1 VANIIAVPAIKIP
14 TNRLKEVL
22 EPRPLHLYNPFAM
35 ADTPK
40 DMHVPKGLEDVVV
53 GPSSITFLDGIKG
66 RMLYKGY
73 DAVAMAGKV
82 SFEEIVHL
90 LWEGELP
97 NRAQLKTFSQA
108 LIENRALTPEV
119 LSVMEKFP
127 KKCHPMDV
135 LREGVTLL
143 GMLAPDAHNGSPK
156 DNRQKAFRLVARMP
170 TFAAAW
176 DRIRRGQAP
185 IPPDP
190 TLGHSANFLYMITGQ
205 KPNGTAIEA
214 MDMYLSLL
222 ADHDLNASTFT
233 GRVIISTLSD
243 MHSAVAGALGALKG
257 PLHGGANEKAMEM
270 FLEIGDPDHVDA
282 WIEKAIN
289 EKRKIMG
296 FGHRV
301 YKVEDP
307 RSVPLRAMAHRL
319 SQEKG
324 DLRWYN
330 ISIKVAEAVQRRKN
344 IYTNVDFYSASVLYM
359 LGVPID
365 LFTTVFA
372 AGRVAGWCA
381 HIFEQLAD
389 NRLIRPRTDYVGPT
403 DRPFLPLEQRP

>member
-1 VANIIAVPAIKIP
+1 M
-14 TNRLKEVL
+14 TE
-22 EPRPLHLYNPFAM
+22 
-35 ADTPK
+35 TPK
-40 DMHVPKGLEDVVV
+40 DLHVPKGLEDVVV
-53 GPSSITFLDGIKG
+53 GPSSITFLDGLEG

-73 DAVAMAGKV
+73 DAVAMAGKI
-82 SFEEIVHL
+82 SFEEVVYL
-90 LWEGELP
+90 LWEGNLP
-97 NRAQLKTFSQA
+97 NASQLNTFSKTLA
-108 LIENRALTPEV
+108 ENRALPPEV

-143 GMLAPDAHNGSPK
+143 GMLAPDAHEGSSK
-156 DNRQKAFRLVARMP
+156 DDRQKAIRLVARMA

-176 DRIRRGQAP
+176 DRIRRGQTP
-185 IPPDP
+185 LPPDP
-190 TLGHSANFLYMITGQ
+190 TLSHSANFLYMVTGQ
-205 KPNGTAIEA
+205 KPHRTAIEA
-214 MDMYLSLL
+214 MDMYLALL

-233 GRVIISTLSD
+233 ARVIISTLSD

-270 FLEIGDPDHVDA
+270 FLEIGDPDKVEA
-282 WIEKAIN
+282 WVEKAIA
-289 EKRKIMG
+289 EKKKIMG

-307 RSVPLRAMAHRL
+307 RSVPLRAMSHRL
-319 SQEKG
+319 SQEMG

-330 ISIKVAEAVQRRKN
+330 ISIKVAEAVRRRKN
-344 IYTNVDFYSASVLYM
+344 IYTNVDFYSASVLYL

-381 HIFEQLAD
+381 HIFEQLGD

-403 DRPFLPLEQRP
+403 NRPFVPLEQRP

>member
-1 VANIIAVPAIKIP
+1 M
-14 TNRLKEVL
+14 T
-22 EPRPLHLYNPFAM
+22 
-35 ADTPK
+35 DTSLP
-40 DMHVPKGLEDVVV
+40 MHTPKGLEDVVV
-53 GPSSITFLDGIKG
+53 GPSSITFLDGIEG

-82 SFEEIVHL
+82 SFEETVYL

-97 NRAQLKTFSQA
+97 NRSQLKSFSQSLA
-108 LIENRALTPEV
+108 ESRALPNEV
-119 LSVMEKFP
+119 LAVMERFP

-135 LREGVTLL
+135 LRGGVTLL
-143 GMLAPDAHNGSPK
+143 DMLPPDTAGRSL
-156 DNRQKAFRLVARMP
+156 DTNRQSAIQLVARLS
-170 TFAAAW
+170 TLAAAW

-190 TLGHSANFLYMITGQ
+190 SLSHSANFLYMLSGQ
-205 KPNGTAIEA
+205 KPSPLCVDAL
-214 MDMYLSLL
+214 DMYLSLL

-233 GRVIISTLSD
+233 GRVIVSTLSD
-243 MHSAVAGALGALKG
+243 IHSAVSGALGSLKG

-270 FLEIGDPDHVDA
+270 FLQIGDPDKAEAWVDQA
-282 WIEKAIN
+282 IKEKH
-289 EKRKIMG
+289 KIMG

-307 RSVPLRAMAHRL
+307 RSGPLRAMSHRL

-344 IYTNVDFYSASVLYM
+344 IYTNVDFYSASVLYLM
-359 LGVPID
+359 GIPID
-365 LFTTVFA
+365 LFTAVFA

-389 NRLIRPRTDYVGPT
+389 NRLIRPRTDYVGPAH
-403 DRPFLPLEQRP
+403 RPFVVLEQRP

>member
-1 VANIIAVPAIKIP
+1 
-14 TNRLKEVL
+14 
-22 EPRPLHLYNPFAM
+22 LYNPNVM
-35 ADTPK
+35 TDTSLP
-40 DMHVPKGLEDVVV
+40 MHTPKGLEDVVV
-53 GPSSITFLDGIKG
+53 GPSSITFLDGIEG

-82 SFEEIVHL
+82 SFEETVYL

-97 NRAQLKTFSQA
+97 NRSQLKSFSQSLA
-108 LIENRALTPEV
+108 ESRALPNEV
-119 LSVMEKFP
+119 LAVMERFP

-135 LREGVTLL
+135 LRGGVTLL
-143 GMLAPDAHNGSPK
+143 DMLPPDTAGRSL
-156 DNRQKAFRLVARMP
+156 DTNRQSAIQLVARLS
-170 TFAAAW
+170 TLAAAW

-190 TLGHSANFLYMITGQ
+190 SLSHSANFLYMLSGQ
-205 KPNGTAIEA
+205 KPSPLCVDAL
-214 MDMYLSLL
+214 DMYLSLL

-233 GRVIISTLSD
+233 GRVIVSTLSD
-243 MHSAVAGALGALKG
+243 IHSAVSGALGSLKG

-270 FLEIGDPDHVDA
+270 FLQIGDPDKAEAWVDQA
-282 WIEKAIN
+282 IKEKH
-289 EKRKIMG
+289 KIMG

-307 RSVPLRAMAHRL
+307 RSGPLRAMSHRL

-344 IYTNVDFYSASVLYM
+344 IYTNVDFYSASVLYLM
-359 LGVPID
+359 GIPID
-365 LFTTVFA
+365 LFTAVFA

-389 NRLIRPRTDYVGPT
+389 NRLIRPRTDYVGPAH
-403 DRPFLPLEQRP
+403 RPFVVLEQRP

>member
-1 VANIIAVPAIKIP
+1 L
-14 TNRLKEVL
+14 R
-22 EPRPLHLYNPFAM
+22 LYNLSAM
-35 ADTPK
+35 AETPK
-40 DMHVPKGLEDVVV
+40 DLHVPKGLEDVVV
-53 GPSSITFLDGIKG
+53 GSSSITFLDGLKG

-73 DAVAMAGKV
+73 DAVAMAGKI
-82 SFEEIVHL
+82 SFEEVVYL
-90 LWEGELP
+90 LWEGNLP
-97 NRAQLKTFSQA
+97 NASQLKTFSA
-108 LIENRALTPEV
+108 ILAENRALPAEV

-143 GMLAPDAHNGSPK
+143 AMLAPDAHDGSTK
-156 DNRQKAFRLVARMP
+156 DDRQKAFRLVARMA

-176 DRIRRGQAP
+176 DRIRRGQSP

-190 TLGHSANFLYMITGQ
+190 TLSHSANFLYMLNGQ
-205 KPNGTAIEA
+205 KPNQTAIGA

-233 GRVIISTLSD
+233 ARVIISTLSD

-270 FLEIGDPDHVDA
+270 FLEIGDPDKVDG
-282 WIEKAIN
+282 WIEKAIS
-289 EKRKIMG
+289 EKKKIMG

-307 RSVPLRAMAHRL
+307 RSVPLRAMLHRL
-319 SQEKG
+319 SQEKN

-344 IYTNVDFYSASVLYM
+344 IYTNVDFYSASVLYL

-381 HIFEQLAD
+381 HIFEQLGD

-403 DRPFLPLEQRP
+403 DRAFVPLEQRP

>member
-1 VANIIAVPAIKIP
+1 M
-14 TNRLKEVL
+14 T
-22 EPRPLHLYNPFAM
+22 
-35 ADTPK
+35 DTPK
-40 DMHVPKGLEDVVV
+40 ELHVPKGLEDVVV

-73 DAVAMAGKV
+73 DAVAMAGKI
-82 SFEEIVHL
+82 SFEEVAYL
-90 LWEGELP
+90 LWEGDLP
-97 NRAQLKTFSQA
+97 NRSQLKIFSQSLA
-108 LIENRALTPEV
+108 ESRALPGEV
-119 LSVMEKFP
+119 LSLLEKFP
-127 KKCHPMDV
+127 KNCHPMDV
-135 LREGVTLL
+135 LREGITLL
-143 GMLAPDAHNGSPK
+143 GMLAPDASDESPGAL
-156 DNRQKAFRLVARMP
+156 RRKAVGLVARMA
-170 TFAAAW
+170 TLAAAW

-185 IPPDP
+185 IAPDL

-205 KPNGTAIEA
+205 KPDPLSVEA

-233 GRVIISTLSD
+233 ARVIISTLSD

-270 FLEIGDPDHVDA
+270 FLEIADPAKVDT
-282 WIEKAIN
+282 WIEKAIQ

-307 RSVPLRAMAHRL
+307 RSVPLRAMSHRL
-319 SQEKG
+319 SQVRG
-324 DLRWYN
+324 DMRWYN

-344 IYTNVDFYSASVLYM
+344 IYTNVDFFSASVLYM
-359 LGVPID
+359 MGVPMD

-403 DRPFLPLEQRP
+403 DRPFVPLEQRP

>member
-1 VANIIAVPAIKIP
+1 M
-14 TNRLKEVL
+14 T
-22 EPRPLHLYNPFAM
+22 
-35 ADTPK
+35 DTPK
-40 DMHVPKGLEDVVV
+40 ELHVPKGLEDVVV

-73 DAVAMAGKV
+73 DAVGMAGKI
-82 SFEEIVHL
+82 SFEEVVYL
-90 LWEGELP
+90 LWEGDLP
-97 NRAQLKTFSQA
+97 NRSQLKTFSQSLA
-108 LIENRALTPEV
+108 ESRALPGEV
-119 LSVMEKFP
+119 LSLLEKFP

-135 LREGVTLL
+135 LREGITLL
-143 GMLAPDAHNGSPK
+143 GMLAPDESEESPEAQ
-156 DNRQKAFRLVARMP
+156 RRKAIGMVARMA
-170 TFAAAW
+170 TLAAAW
-176 DRIRRGQAP
+176 DRIRRGQVPLAP
-185 IPPDP
+185 DLS
-190 TLGHSANFLYMITGQ
+190 LGHSANFLYMLTGQ
-205 KPNGTAIEA
+205 KPDPLSVEA

-233 GRVIISTLSD
+233 ARVIISTLSD

-270 FLEIGDPDHVDA
+270 FLEIADPSKVDT
-282 WIEKAIN
+282 WIEKAIQ

-307 RSVPLRAMAHRL
+307 RSVPLRAMSHRL
-319 SQEKG
+319 SQVRG
-324 DLRWYN
+324 DMRWYN
-330 ISIKVAEAVQRRKN
+330 ISIKVAEAVQRQKK
-344 IYTNVDFYSASVLYM
+344 IYTNVDFFSASVLYLM
-359 LGVPID
+359 GVPID

-403 DRPFLPLEQRP
+403 DRPYVPLEQRP

>member
-1 VANIIAVPAIKIP
+1 M
-14 TNRLKEVL
+14 R
-22 EPRPLHLYNPFAM
+22 LYNRSAM
-35 ADTPK
+35 VENPK
-40 DMHVPKGLEDVVV
+40 DLHVPKGLEDVVV
-53 GPSSITFLDGIKG
+53 GTSSITFLDGLKG

-73 DAVAMAGKV
+73 DAVAMAGKI
-82 SFEEIVHL
+82 SFEEVVYL
-90 LWEGELP
+90 LWEGNLP
-97 NRAQLKTFSQA
+97 NASQLKSLSNTLA
-108 LIENRALTPEV
+108 ENRALPAEV
-119 LSVMEKFP
+119 LAVMEKFP

-143 GMLAPDAHNGSPK
+143 AMLAPDAHDGSTK
-156 DNRQKAFRLVARMP
+156 DDRQKAIRLVARMA

-176 DRIRRGQAP
+176 DRIRRGQSP

-190 TLGHSANFLYMITGQ
+190 TLSHSANFLYMLNGQ
-205 KPNGTAIEA
+205 KPNRTAIEA

-233 GRVIISTLSD
+233 ARVIISTLSD

-257 PLHGGANEKAMEM
+257 SLHGGANEKAMEM
-270 FLEIGDPDHVDA
+270 FLEIGDSDKVDG

-289 EKRKIMG
+289 EKKKIMG

-307 RSVPLRAMAHRL
+307 RSVPLRAMSHRL
-319 SQEKG
+319 SQEKN

-344 IYTNVDFYSASVLYM
+344 IYTNVDFYSASVLYL

-365 LFTTVFA
+365 LFTAVFA

-381 HIFEQLAD
+381 HIFEQLGD

-403 DRPFLPLEQRP
+403 NRPFVPLEQRP

>member
-1 VANIIAVPAIKIP
+1 M
-14 TNRLKEVL
+14 T
-22 EPRPLHLYNPFAM
+22 
-35 ADTPK
+35 DTPK

-53 GPSSITFLDGIKG
+53 GPSSITFLDGVKG
-66 RMLYKGY
+66 QMLYKGY
-73 DAVAMAGKV
+73 DAVAMAGKI
-82 SFEEIVHL
+82 SFEEVVYL

-97 NRAQLKTFSQA
+97 NAAQLKSFSKSLADQ
-108 LIENRALTPEV
+108 RALPAEV
-119 LSVMEKFP
+119 LAVMEKFP

-143 GMLAPDAHNGSPK
+143 DMLPPGTADRPSDA
-156 DNRQKAFRLVARMP
+156 NRENAVGLVARVA
-170 TFAAAW
+170 TLATAW

-190 TLGHSANFLYMITGQ
+190 SLSHSANFLYMLNGQ
-205 KPNGTAIEA
+205 KPSPLSVEA
-214 MDMYLSLL
+214 LDMYLALL

-243 MHSAVAGALGALKG
+243 IHSAVAGSLGALKG

-270 FLEIGDPDHVDA
+270 FLQIGDPDKAEDWVA
-282 WIEKAIN
+282 NAIKEKH
-289 EKRKIMG
+289 KIMG

-307 RSVPLRAMAHRL
+307 RSVPLRAMSHRL

-344 IYTNVDFYSASVLYM
+344 IYTNVDFYSASVLYL
-359 LGVPID
+359 LGIPID
-365 LFTTVFA
+365 LFTAVFA

-381 HIFEQLAD
+381 HNFEQLVD
-389 NRLIRPRTDYVGPT
+389 NRLIRPRTDYVGPAH
-403 DRPFLPLEQRP
+403 RPFVSLEQRP

>member
-1 VANIIAVPAIKIP
+1 M
-14 TNRLKEVL
+14 
-22 EPRPLHLYNPFAM
+22 YNPNVM
-35 ADTPK
+35 TDTSLP
-40 DMHVPKGLEDVVV
+40 MHTPKGLEDVVV
-53 GPSSITFLDGIKG
+53 GPSSITFLDGIEG

-82 SFEEIVHL
+82 SFEETVYL

-97 NRAQLKTFSQA
+97 NRSQLKSFSQSLA
-108 LIENRALTPEV
+108 ESRALPNEV
-119 LSVMEKFP
+119 LAVMERFP

-135 LREGVTLL
+135 LRGGVTLL
-143 GMLAPDAHNGSPK
+143 DMLPPDTAVRSL
-156 DNRQKAFRLVARMP
+156 DTNRQSAIQLVARLS
-170 TFAAAW
+170 TLAAAW

-190 TLGHSANFLYMITGQ
+190 SLSHSANFLYMLSGQ
-205 KPNGTAIEA
+205 KPSPLCVDAL
-214 MDMYLSLL
+214 DMYLSLL

-233 GRVIISTLSD
+233 GRVIVSTLSD
-243 MHSAVAGALGALKG
+243 IHSAVSGALGSLKG

-270 FLEIGDPDHVDA
+270 FLQIGDPDKAEAWVDQA
-282 WIEKAIN
+282 IKEKH
-289 EKRKIMG
+289 KIMG

-307 RSVPLRAMAHRL
+307 RSGPLRAMSHRL

-344 IYTNVDFYSASVLYM
+344 IYTNVDFYSASVLYLM
-359 LGVPID
+359 GIPID
-365 LFTTVFA
+365 LFTAVFA

-389 NRLIRPRTDYVGPT
+389 NRLIRPRTDYVGPAH
-403 DRPFLPLEQRP
+403 RPFVVLEQRP

>member
-1 VANIIAVPAIKIP
+1 M
-14 TNRLKEVL
+14 
-22 EPRPLHLYNPFAM
+22 YNPNVM
-35 ADTPK
+35 TDTSLP
-40 DMHVPKGLEDVVV
+40 MHTPKGLEDVVV
-53 GPSSITFLDGIKG
+53 GPSSITFLDGIEG

-82 SFEEIVHL
+82 SFEETVYL

-97 NRAQLKTFSQA
+97 NRSQLKSFSQSLA
-108 LIENRALTPEV
+108 ESRALPNEV
-119 LSVMEKFP
+119 LAVMERFP

-135 LREGVTLL
+135 LRGGVTLL
-143 GMLAPDAHNGSPK
+143 DMLPPDTAGRSL
-156 DNRQKAFRLVARMP
+156 DTNRQSAIQLVARLS
-170 TFAAAW
+170 TLAAAW

-190 TLGHSANFLYMITGQ
+190 SLSHSANFLYMLSGQ
-205 KPNGTAIEA
+205 KPSPLCVDAL
-214 MDMYLSLL
+214 DMYLSLL

-233 GRVIISTLSD
+233 GRVIVSTLSD
-243 MHSAVAGALGALKG
+243 IHSAVSGALGSLKG

-270 FLEIGDPDHVDA
+270 FLQIGDPDKAEAWVDQA
-282 WIEKAIN
+282 IKEKH
-289 EKRKIMG
+289 KIMG

-307 RSVPLRAMAHRL
+307 RSGPLRAMSHRL

-344 IYTNVDFYSASVLYM
+344 IYTNVDFYSASVLYLM
-359 LGVPID
+359 GIPID
-365 LFTTVFA
+365 LFTAVFA

-389 NRLIRPRTDYVGPT
+389 NRLIRPRTDYVGPAH
-403 DRPFLPLEQRP
+403 RPFVVLEQRP

>member
-1 VANIIAVPAIKIP
+1 
-14 TNRLKEVL
+14 
-22 EPRPLHLYNPFAM
+22 
-35 ADTPK
+35 
-40 DMHVPKGLEDVVV
+40 MHTPKGLEDVVV
-53 GPSSITFLDGIKG
+53 GPSSITFLDGIEG

-82 SFEEIVHL
+82 SFEETVYL

-97 NRAQLKTFSQA
+97 NRSQLKSFSQSLA
-108 LIENRALTPEV
+108 ESRALPNEV
-119 LSVMEKFP
+119 LAVMERFP

-135 LREGVTLL
+135 LRGGVTLL
-143 GMLAPDAHNGSPK
+143 DMLPPDTAVRSL
-156 DNRQKAFRLVARMP
+156 DTNRQSAIQLVARLS
-170 TFAAAW
+170 TLAAAW

-190 TLGHSANFLYMITGQ
+190 SLSHSANFLYMLSGQ
-205 KPNGTAIEA
+205 KPSPLCVDAL
-214 MDMYLSLL
+214 DMYLSLL

-233 GRVIISTLSD
+233 GRVIVSTLSD
-243 MHSAVAGALGALKG
+243 IHSAVSGALGSLKG

-270 FLEIGDPDHVDA
+270 FLQIGDPDKAEAWVDQA
-282 WIEKAIN
+282 IKEKH
-289 EKRKIMG
+289 KIMG

-307 RSVPLRAMAHRL
+307 RSGPLRAMSHRL

-344 IYTNVDFYSASVLYM
+344 IYTNVDFYSASVLYLM
-359 LGVPID
+359 GIPID
-365 LFTTVFA
+365 LFTAVFA

-389 NRLIRPRTDYVGPT
+389 NRLIRPRTDYVGPAH
-403 DRPFLPLEQRP
+403 RPFVVLEQRP

>member
-1 VANIIAVPAIKIP
+1 M
-14 TNRLKEVL
+14 T
-22 EPRPLHLYNPFAM
+22 
-35 ADTPK
+35 DTPK
-40 DMHVPKGLEDVVV
+40 ELHVPKGLEDVVV

-73 DAVAMAGKV
+73 DAVAMAGKI
-82 SFEEIVHL
+82 SFEEVAYL
-90 LWEGELP
+90 LWEGDLP
-97 NRAQLKTFSQA
+97 NRSQLKIFSQSLA
-108 LIENRALTPEV
+108 ESRALPGEV
-119 LSVMEKFP
+119 LSLLEKFP
-127 KKCHPMDV
+127 KNCHPMDV
-135 LREGVTLL
+135 LREGITLL
-143 GMLAPDAHNGSPK
+143 GMLAPDASDESPGAL
-156 DNRQKAFRLVARMP
+156 RRKAVGLVARMA
-170 TFAAAW
+170 TLAAAW

-185 IPPDP
+185 IAPDL

-205 KPNGTAIEA
+205 KPDPLSVEA

-233 GRVIISTLSD
+233 ARVIISTLSD

-270 FLEIGDPDHVDA
+270 FLEIADPAKVDT
-282 WIEKAIN
+282 WIEKAIQ

-307 RSVPLRAMAHRL
+307 RSVPLRAMSHRL
-319 SQEKG
+319 SQVRG
-324 DLRWYN
+324 DMRWYN

-344 IYTNVDFYSASVLYM
+344 IYTNVDFFSASVLYM
-359 LGVPID
+359 MGVPMD
-365 LFTTVFA
+365 MFTTVFA

-403 DRPFLPLEQRP
+403 DRPFVPLEQRP

>member
-1 VANIIAVPAIKIP
+1 M
-14 TNRLKEVL
+14 T
-22 EPRPLHLYNPFAM
+22 
-35 ADTPK
+35 DTPK
-40 DMHVPKGLEDVVV
+40 DLHVPKGLEDVVV

-73 DAVAMAGKV
+73 DAVGMAGKI
-82 SFEEIVHL
+82 SFEEVVYL
-90 LWEGELP
+90 LWEGDLP
-97 NRAQLKTFSQA
+97 NRSQLKTFSQSLA
-108 LIENRALTPEV
+108 ESRALPGEV
-119 LSVMEKFP
+119 LSLLEKFP

-135 LREGVTLL
+135 LREGITLL
-143 GMLAPDAHNGSPK
+143 GMLAPDESEESPEAQ
-156 DNRQKAFRLVARMP
+156 RRKAIGMVARMA
-170 TFAAAW
+170 TLAAAW
-176 DRIRRGQAP
+176 DRIRRGQVPLAP
-185 IPPDP
+185 DLS
-190 TLGHSANFLYMITGQ
+190 LGHSANFLYMLTGQ
-205 KPNGTAIEA
+205 KPDPLSVEA

-233 GRVIISTLSD
+233 ARVIISTLSD

-270 FLEIGDPDHVDA
+270 FLEIADPSKVDT
-282 WIEKAIN
+282 WIEKAIQ

-307 RSVPLRAMAHRL
+307 RSVPLRAMSHRL
-319 SQEKG
+319 SQVRG
-324 DLRWYN
+324 DMRWYN
-330 ISIKVAEAVQRRKN
+330 ISIKVAEAVQRQKK
-344 IYTNVDFYSASVLYM
+344 IYTNVDFFSASVLYLM
-359 LGVPID
+359 GVPID

-403 DRPFLPLEQRP
+403 DRPYVPLEQRP